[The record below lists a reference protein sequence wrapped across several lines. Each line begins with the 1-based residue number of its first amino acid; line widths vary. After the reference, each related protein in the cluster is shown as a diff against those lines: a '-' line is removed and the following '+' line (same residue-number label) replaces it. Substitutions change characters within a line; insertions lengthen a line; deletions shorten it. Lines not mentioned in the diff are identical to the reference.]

1 MGITGT
7 ILVLSVGLNIVMYS
21 GRIIVYI
28 IRISS
33 AVSKVAAL
41 VETAKDAIGLFIP
54 RKEKY
59 HRIDTS
65 KPDYIYDVH
74 TLRSRVG
81 KEPMIPLVR
90 TNTFSSVYRESH
102 RDYFLNQGL
111 SYTEGIEGTENP
123 KDIVE
128 TFNDQDTETE
138 TVFDP
143 EEIWSEYSIN

>member
-111 SYTEGIEGTENP
+111 SYTEGSE
-123 KDIVE
+123 DIVE
-128 TFNDQDTETE
+128 TFNDQDTESQTE
-138 TVFDP
+138 TIFDP

>member
-1 MGITGT
+1 
-7 ILVLSVGLNIVMYS
+7 
-21 GRIIVYI
+21 
-28 IRISS
+28 
-33 AVSKVAAL
+33 VSKVAAL
-41 VETAKDAIGLFIP
+41 VESAKDAIGLFIP

-90 TNTFSSVYRESH
+90 TNTFSSVYREESH
-102 RDYFLNQGL
+102 RDYFLNQG
-111 SYTEGIEGTENP
+111 P

-128 TFNDQDTETE
+128 TFNDQDTESQTE
-138 TVFDP
+138 TVFGP
-143 EEIWSEYSIN
+143 EEIWSDYSLHY